1 VSNAPAAQA
10 LFAMLGAALLAGCS
24 EYGIVSPK
32 DTPTPPPADT
42 GYVPEV
48 EYAAEEAPV
57 DEIPAAEAPLENIQA
72 SFNAILQ
79 YNRFGAEVGRCDLEI
94 AFFVPEDGDGTG
106 GGEGRSITMP
116 TEPGTCA
123 YTWFD
128 PEEEVA
134 AGAINLRGTLPAGDA
149 VTLTDAAP
157 IALDAAADA
166 HGNVTYLYDDCRR
179 ETFPFTRHFDVSAAG
194 VDGGIPAFALAGAV
208 GVGPDVTR
216 VLPEDDALD
225 REVLPVPLD
234 EPLVWEWAL
243 DGDAPETSEGEM
255 TRSEMFVLRNTRRSD
270 NFVLEAIA
278 CLPAELGRV
287 EVPVELLSQLT
298 PDPGDDSTYAA
309 GQADVYWNG
318 GAVVTAWGSL
328 AKVQTL
334 VSLSGELRLER

>member
-1 VSNAPAAQA
+1 MSNAPPAQA
-10 LFAMLGAALLAGCS
+10 LVALLGAALLGGCS

-32 DTPTPPPADT
+32 DTPTPTPADT

-48 EYAAEEAPV
+48 DSAAEDVPV
-57 DEIPAAEAPLENIQA
+57 DETPAAEVPLENIQA

-94 AFFVPEDGDGTG
+94 AFFVPEEGDGTG
-106 GGEGRSITMP
+106 GGEGRSMTMP

-149 VTLTDAAP
+149 VTLTDDAP
-157 IALDAAADA
+157 IALDAVADD
-166 HGNVTYLYDDCRR
+166 HGNVTYLLEDCRR
-179 ETFPFTRHFDVSAAG
+179 ETFPFTRRFDASAPG
-194 VDGGIPAFALAGAV
+194 VEGGIPAFTLPSAV

-225 REVLPVPLD
+225 REALPVPLD

-243 DGDAPETSEGEM
+243 DGDAPETSEGGM
-255 TRSEMFVLRNTRRSD
+255 TRSEMFVLRNNRRAD

-309 GQADVYWNG
+309 GQVDVYWNG